1 MIKKVRIQDLAA
13 IADFAPESAFTGVNV
28 ILGKN
33 DMCKTILMKML
44 YAICKSSESF
54 AFMTV
59 NSPVTRSFDAILA
72 AKLQGVYGRNVN
84 GLGDLVRKN
93 GAPHRL
99 SVHAEMD
106 GGMISMVDFSFGS
119 DTRTVIKDCT
129 PTMTPLSSSMNAIYV
144 PANEV
149 VTAFAA
155 IKAIA
160 KQYHFPGYDDT
171 TLDLIDLLDIPVTTE
186 SMDFEDVSNRIKTI
200 FGGELKQVNKN
211 ERFVFHKSNN
221 DFRMHLTAEGVKHMG
236 VLATLINNGTLRK
249 GTVLFLDEPENNLH
263 PYALREV
270 VKAIMKLSELGV
282 QIFLTTHNYFVLK
295 QLQIESVRMSRDVTC
310 CSLSR
315 NSDTKI
321 VEARFSNLREGVPTA
336 NDIVE
341 ESLKMYNED
350 IYIVDNVM

>member
-13 IADFAPESAFTGVNV
+13 LADFAPQSDFTGVNV

-44 YAICKSSESF
+44 YAICKSSESY
-54 AFMTV
+54 AFMSQ
-59 NSPVTRSFDAILA
+59 NSALVRSYDAILA
-72 AKLQGVYGRNVN
+72 AKLQGVYGRNGI
-84 GLGDLVRKN
+84 GLGELVRKN

-106 GGMISMVDFSFGS
+106 NGMITNLDFAFGT

-129 PTMTPLSSSMNAIYV
+129 PIFAPQSSPMNAIYV

-155 IKAIA
+155 IKALA
-160 KQYHFPGYDDT
+160 KHFHFPGYDDT
-171 TLDLIDLLDIPVTTE
+171 TLDLIDLLDIPVATE
-186 SMDFEDVSNRIKTI
+186 SEGFEDVANNIKTI
-200 FGGELKQVNKN
+200 FGGELKQINTN
-211 ERFVFHKSNN
+211 ERFVFRKGNN

-236 VLATLINNGTLRK
+236 VLSTLINNGTLRK
-249 GTVLFLDEPENNLH
+249 GTILFLDEPENNLH

-315 NSDTKI
+315 NRDTKI
-321 VEARFSNLREGVPTA
+321 VESNFSNLREGVPTF

-350 IYIVDNVM
+350 IDIVDNVI